1 MRAGKHDGVA
11 FRIMQ
16 PAFPVG
22 VLTAM
27 ARFDHLSLH
36 LFGTRNGGVEI
47 VQFKPKENTI
57 SIRPKFGIPEWT
69 VMVLD
74 VPIVQLEDQ
83 ISMGDQSLI
92 IWPAVVALTAKETLI
107 PTTARL
113 DVMHANEGL

>member
-11 FRIMQ
+11 LRITQ
-16 PAFPVG
+16 PAFPMG

-27 ARFDHLSLH
+27 ARFYDLSLH
-36 LFGTRNGGVEI
+36 LFGTRNGGVKI

-69 VMVLD
+69 MMMLD
-74 VPIVQLEDQ
+74 VPIVQLEDKV
-83 ISMGDQSLI
+83 SVRDQSLI
-92 IWPAVVALTAKETLI
+92 IRPAVAALTAKETLI
-107 PTTARL
+107 PTAARL